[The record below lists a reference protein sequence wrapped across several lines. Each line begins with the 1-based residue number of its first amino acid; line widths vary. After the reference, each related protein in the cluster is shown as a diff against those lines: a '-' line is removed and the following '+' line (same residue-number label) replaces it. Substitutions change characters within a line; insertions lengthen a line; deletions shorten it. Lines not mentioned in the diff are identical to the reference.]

1 MFGDPHLRR
10 QIQTFFLLIPFCLS
24 LWGSKVLW
32 LPVDKVTL
40 FKLIKIFSDALSMA
54 AVQTCATAILFLN
67 DLVKEN

>member
-1 MFGDPHLRR
+1 
-10 QIQTFFLLIPFCLS
+10 
-24 LWGSKVLW
+24 